1 MCVRTQRCAQGLSTF
16 ACAQGLSTFACAQ
29 GLSTS
34 KVSLCQAYTSDRYC
48 VLLYKDLGLWV
59 GIRIKKGKHIFS
71 FGRGNNLSEKAIRK
85 IADKVM
91 KKLDQ
96 GEDADEV
103 RTWARAECAK

>member
-1 MCVRTQRCAQGLSTF
+1 MDFVI
-16 ACAQGLSTFACAQ
+16 
-29 GLSTS
+29 
-34 KVSLCQAYTSDRYC
+34 SLCQAYTSDRYC

-59 GIRIKKGKHIFS
+59 GIRIKKGKQIFS

-96 GEDADEV
+96 GEDADDV
-103 RTWARAECAK
+103 RAWARAECAK